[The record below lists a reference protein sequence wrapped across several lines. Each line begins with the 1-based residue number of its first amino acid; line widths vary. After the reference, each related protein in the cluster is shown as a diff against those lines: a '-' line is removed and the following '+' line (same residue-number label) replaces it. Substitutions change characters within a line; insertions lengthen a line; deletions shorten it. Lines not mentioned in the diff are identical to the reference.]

1 MGKSARFQMEPQDA
15 LLQRPRPRKP
25 RQREDGLRAD
35 TRQPASK
42 HTARA
47 TTESSE
53 RARRNRQ
60 ELNQARPNRR
70 RRDALPPEQ
79 LAQELPRSQ

>member
-1 MGKSARFQMEPQDA
+1 MGKGARFQMEPQDD
-15 LLQRPRPRKP
+15 LLQRSRSRKP
-25 RQREDGLRAD
+25 RQREDGLRAH
-35 TRQPASK
+35 TRRPAPK
-42 HTARA
+42 HTAR
-47 TTESSE
+47 TTTKPSE